1 LDEASSGQS
10 ERGLARLDAFSDGV
24 FAIAITLLV
33 LDIKVPRGEHDLVA
47 PLLAQWPAYVGYV
60 VSFVII
66 GIWWAGHH
74 ALLDTVERSDHGL
87 LLANTLHLMCIGFLP
102 FSTALLAEY
111 LRESG
116 QQLRTAVVVYV
127 GTLLLAGLTFNL
139 VWHQARRA
147 SLLRSSLSPAA
158 VARSTRVFA
167 ASALSYLIAFV
178 LAFVV
183 PIAALAICVGIA
195 LFYGLPPGSGRARAA
210 P

>member
-1 LDEASSGQS
+1 MDEGSSGRS
-10 ERGLARLDAFSDGV
+10 ERGLARLEAFSDGV

-33 LDIKVPRGEHDLVA
+33 LDVKVPRGEPELVA
-47 PLLAQWPAYVGYV
+47 PLLAQWPAYFGYV

-74 ALLDTVERSDHGL
+74 SLLEAFERADHGL
-87 LLANTLHLMCIGFLP
+87 LLANTLHLMCIAFLP

-116 QQLRTAVVVYV
+116 SPLRTAVVVYV

-147 SLLRSSLSPAA
+147 ALLRPSLGPAA
-158 VARSTRVFA
+158 VARSTRIFA
-167 ASALSYLIAFV
+167 LSALSYLVALA

-183 PIAALAICVGIA
+183 PIAALAICVAIA
-195 LFYGLPPGSGRARAA
+195 LFYGLPRGSGRPRVG
-210 P
+210 